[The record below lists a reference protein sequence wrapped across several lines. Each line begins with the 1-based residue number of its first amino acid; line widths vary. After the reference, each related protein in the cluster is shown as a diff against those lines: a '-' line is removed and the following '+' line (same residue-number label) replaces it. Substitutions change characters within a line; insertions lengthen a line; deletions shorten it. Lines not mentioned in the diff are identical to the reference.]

1 MLKRT
6 VSLKRF
12 FCVPTTYVSGWEIKK
27 IVFQYA
33 LLSGGLDIGQV
44 RPKSG
49 HLVNDSVPDRI
60 FCKSF
65 EEKSADIKNKHKKN
79 YPACRHKVTSV
90 PFSDG
95 LAHDFSPS
103 LVYQCNSPSINGLL
117 LGTFWRQLMCSKS
130 IIFRKFFQ
138 EYHQSVN
145 QFGSRSGPTCW
156 AGLIWIQ
163 THCEDQQQ
171 TTKFEL
177 IFIFVSLI
185 NFVTI

>member
-1 MLKRT
+1 M
-6 VSLKRF
+6 
-12 FCVPTTYVSGWEIKK
+12 
-27 IVFQYA
+27 
-33 LLSGGLDIGQV
+33 
-44 RPKSG
+44 
-49 HLVNDSVPDRI
+49 NDSVPDRI

-65 EEKSADIKNKHKKN
+65 EEKSADIENKHKKS

-95 LAHDFSPS
+95 LTHDFSPS

-117 LGTFWRQLMCSKS
+117 LGNFLSSADLFK
-130 IIFRKFFQ
+130 INFFRKFFE

-145 QFGSRSGPTCW
+145 QFGSRSGLTCW